1 MWRQGGPSQDACAVA
16 ARAPTRLPLGLLVPR
31 LSCDHLASR
40 YQPPNLAISTLYWK
54 AWPLLLVVA
63 AFNPEN
69 IGERPLPRLGQPRP
83 PEPLWASPLRDVP
96 LVGPGAEP
104 GWGPG
109 SGPGPAPPVALCPRP
124 GRLGRVPHTEDADGD
139 GDDQVSRSP
148 HAGLGRRA
156 RLHSGLCRGPRPS
169 GPRRVPVVSEVGVG
183 LGACAGPP
191 GPAPGV
197 SHGPPAHMPLWVR
210 GPDACQPALEAPV
223 CSCVEGE
230 GGRLWALRD
239 IRSLTEV

>member
-16 ARAPTRLPLGLLVPR
+16 AWVPTCPPLGLLVPR

-69 IGERPLPRLGQPRP
+69 IGERPLPHLGQPRP
-83 PEPLWASPLRDVP
+83 PKPLRASPFRDVP

-109 SGPGPAPPVALCPRP
+109 SGPGPTPPVALCRRP

-148 HAGLGRRA
+148 HAGLGRGA
-156 RLHSGLCRGPRPS
+156 RLHSGVWQGPRPS

-183 LGACAGPP
+183 LGACADRLAQRQGSRMALPHTCRSGSRALTPVSQLWRHQRAVVWKERVAGCGP
-191 GPAPGV
+191 
-197 SHGPPAHMPLWVR
+197 
-210 GPDACQPALEAPV
+210 
-223 CSCVEGE
+223 
-230 GGRLWALRD
+230 
-239 IRSLTEV
+239 